1 MDPKTK
7 EIVNNIINY
16 VIGKDASDEI
26 KKNQHSVTKALALSA
41 DNLCLESI
49 RKDLWE
55 HILDR
60 TKYFNRDDLLFL
72 AEFMRESFSA
82 RLYPVALLYQFATI
96 NDIGIYIS
104 KIVLGNGLLF
114 NNRSCMNLSKLKY
127 LIDCIIFYDNVKT
140 KIEYTKR
147 NTLSV
152 SIDDIF
158 EPVKNEVVDN
168 YFQGY
173 TLYLNSIKVEDI
185 EIKNPELR
193 QYLTDLHLTPNEIYK
208 QANPVIEDIIGFNY
222 DDVNFL
228 INMIPHIMLNTSYS
242 SDKENRY
249 HIKMKKNDFIDYFKD
264 YISEEHLINVLKYL
278 SINHCLNDGKH
289 NNREVELRC
298 ITENDGVLSFA
309 IRTILECLGI
319 FKRITITGH
328 YMDEVTY
335 SYQKTKLELH
345 STDLIKQQQS
355 MSTYFSYVV
364 AELFETYGYLI
375 AKGSNGYPAVDIKDI
390 TVNGLRL
397 VFNDI
402 DVLAFNKNT
411 NTIINCEL
419 KYCKVK
425 MDYAGMTKDAL
436 DKEKYESLLK
446 RETTLKNNKSAI
458 VKEMFGLSIPDSSI
472 EVKSIVVT
480 SRQNYNKKSITEYN
494 FEIFKRKLINKE
506 EL

>member
-72 AEFMRESFSA
+72 AEFMSESFSA

-104 KIVLGNGLLF
+104 KIVLGNELRF
-114 NNRSCMNLSKLKY
+114 NNRSCINLSKLKY

-152 SIDDIF
+152 SIDDIS

-185 EIKNPELR
+185 EIKNPKLR

-249 HIKMKKNDFIDYFKD
+249 HIKMKKNDFIGYFKD

-289 NNREVELRC
+289 DNREVELRC
-298 ITENDGVLSFA
+298 ITEDNGVLSFA

-364 AELFETYGYLI
+364 AELFETHGYLI
-375 AKGSNGYPAVDIKDI
+375 AKDTNGYPAVDIKDI
-390 TVNGLRL
+390 TANGSNLI
-397 VFNDI
+397 FNDI

-419 KYCKVK
+419 KYYKVK

-436 DKEKYESLLK
+436 DKEKYKSLLK

-458 VKEMFGLSIPDSSI
+458 VNMVFGLSIPDSSI

-480 SRQNYNKKSITEYN
+480 SRQNYNTKNITEYN
-494 FEIFKRKLINKE
+494 FEEFKRKLLNNEK
-506 EL
+506 L